1 MAVVVPPARGVT
13 GRVDT
18 GGGSTTR
25 RALLQ
30 GASTLSCMFTL
41 FYGFGVIGNGLL
53 TFVIAAVVSVVVVV
67 LLLLRNRGAFRNSP
81 CTLQNLL
88 PLPTLTPFFCIF
100 LG

>member
-53 TFVIAAVVSVVVVV
+53 TFVCYS
-67 LLLLRNRGAFRNSP
+67 RGGFGRGRGAP
-81 CTLQNLL
+81 
-88 PLPTLTPFFCIF
+88 PAAE
-100 LG
+100 